1 MPTRPSQDDPDRAA
15 RWAASRAAV
24 GGRIRQLRIERALT
38 QEEVAHRSGVAR
50 HMLVQLELDQRGVL
64 YERLFDIAD
73 ALNVSIVE
81 LFESPAPPTGG
92 GRVSRGG

>member
-1 MPTRPSQDDPDRAA
+1 
-15 RWAASRAAV
+15 
-24 GGRIRQLRIERALT
+24 
-38 QEEVAHRSGVAR
+38 
-50 HMLVQLELDQRGVL
+50 MLVQLELGQRGVL